1 MRFYFIGS
9 ANVQKAFKVFIH
21 VLPTQK
27 DWQDQ
32 FPKMYCYSKGQNWN
46 FILSLRRNFR
56 KIVAIELQNTLNN
69 TYQREGLELRLQFEL
84 TWEKTFA
91 Q

>member
-32 FPKMYCYSKGQNWN
+32 FPKMYCYSGAKSGIS
-46 FILSLRRNFR
+46 FRAYGEIL
-56 KIVAIELQNTLNN
+56 
-69 TYQREGLELRLQFEL
+69 
-84 TWEKTFA
+84 EK
-91 Q
+91 